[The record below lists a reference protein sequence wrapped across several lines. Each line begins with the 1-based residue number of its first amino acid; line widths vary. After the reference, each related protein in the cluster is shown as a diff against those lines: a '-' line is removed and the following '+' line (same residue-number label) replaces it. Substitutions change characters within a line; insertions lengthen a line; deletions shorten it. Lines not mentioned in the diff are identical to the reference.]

1 MKGPEKQKK
10 KKKSNRF
17 LAVPLSQLD
26 VSPPYPRG
34 IPRIDK
40 SRSRARRQPSLQCW
54 RWKPPTE
61 PTVSPD
67 KMWRR
72 RPTLAWRKESHC
84 ISLDGTASKWPCKIN
99 GAAMTPS
106 KNSTSL
112 LLIFFLGSLNQMVFY
127 FIDVLLWTS
136 CFLLFNYLEPI
147 KTYNIYVCFLS
158 ICTFAAPLDVEDL
171 LHERMLLSFNTEIED
186 GSIEEVL
193 FYFSPFKSLI
203 DNVFDFWGANA
214 CIFLWEGIS
223 VLCWS

>member
-1 MKGPEKQKK
+1 MFTKHFSVVTFKLELLNLNTKRTLRWEIQAYDTTLAWHSVFTLFSRRLNKTVLDLTPSFSHALLRMKGPEKQKK

-99 GAAMTPS
+99 GAAVTPS
-106 KNSTSL
+106 KSSTSL

-136 CFLLFNYLEPI
+136 CFLLFNYL
-147 KTYNIYVCFLS
+147 
-158 ICTFAAPLDVEDL
+158 A
-171 LHERMLLSFNTEIED
+171 
-186 GSIEEVL
+186 
-193 FYFSPFKSLI
+193 
-203 DNVFDFWGANA
+203 
-214 CIFLWEGIS
+214 
-223 VLCWS
+223 